1 MKLFNLIYSDEEERD
16 QRLAETLVFSM
27 ANLLAA
33 KSRDGCEKAAMG
45 TASALECKLIHGGD
59 AATIADRLSAF
70 GAVQEALVS

>member
-1 MKLFNLIYSDEEERD
+1 MNCLDEEERD

-27 ANLLAA
+27 ATLLAA
-33 KSRDGCEKAAMG
+33 KSKEGCEKAAMG

-70 GAVQEALVS
+70 GAVQEALVSQ